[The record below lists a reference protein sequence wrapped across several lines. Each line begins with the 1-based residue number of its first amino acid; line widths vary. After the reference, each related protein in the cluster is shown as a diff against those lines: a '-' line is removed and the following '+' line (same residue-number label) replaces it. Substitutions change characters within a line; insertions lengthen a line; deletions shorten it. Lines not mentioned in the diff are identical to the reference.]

1 MVLKEGGAANADD
14 TVSIHVEN
22 ETPTR
27 GTEAT
32 EKVSR
37 KRTLEYIF

>member
-27 GTEAT
+27 GTEAA
-32 EKVSR
+32 EKVGCW
-37 KRTLEYIF
+37 KIIL